1 MNQPKPAIDQ
11 FRERAFRILNEYFT
25 PHKYS
30 NFANANLLAGLFP
43 LDSFMPSDG
52 MFTAE
57 AKIQIAK
64 GAIRE
69 TANWTEAF
77 AGFHQ
82 ATGDVYR
89 LDCNLPILEKALQ
102 GRKPTPE
109 LLVQI
114 ASENAA
120 QLVMTA
126 SASAQA
132 ARDQKHEALFHE
144 LAPRLITDIP
154 AGSNRYAVAL
164 DNKRIEAERQRI
176 WDLSLEELEALKTK
190 KNLRSMSKEELKAIV
205 NSAEPARREQYIFG
219 NRHADALPEQILTL
233 RERGAAEV
241 KAGIFRQI
249 PDEWKIPGK
258 DLTVPFS
265 HNLIAQLPKE
275 IVARLLQMYGNN
287 QLTYMCELTK
297 FKQRQK
303 AAATK

>member
-1 MNQPKPAIDQ
+1 
-11 FRERAFRILNEYFT
+11 
-25 PHKYS
+25 
-30 NFANANLLAGLFP
+30 
-43 LDSFMPSDG
+43 MPSDG
-52 MFTAE
+52 MFIAE

-64 GAIRE
+64 GGIVE
-69 TANWTEAF
+69 TAEWRDAF
-77 AGFHQ
+77 KEFHDSTQ
-82 ATGDVYR
+82 GAYS
-89 LDCNLPILEKALQ
+89 LDCNLPIFEKALK
-102 GRKPTPE
+102 GLRPTPA
-109 LLVQI
+109 LLVQLAGDY
-114 ASENAA
+114 AS

-126 SASAQA
+126 DASAQA

-144 LAPRLITDIP
+144 LAPRLISDIP

-164 DNKRIEAERQRI
+164 ENKRIEAERQRV
-176 WDLSLEELEALKTK
+176 WDMSLEELEALKTK

-205 NSAEPARREQYIFG
+205 NSAEPTRREQYIFG

-275 IVARLLQMYGNN
+275 IVARLLQMYGSN

>member
-1 MNQPKPAIDQ
+1 
-11 FRERAFRILNEYFT
+11 
-25 PHKYS
+25 
-30 NFANANLLAGLFP
+30 
-43 LDSFMPSDG
+43 
-52 MFTAE
+52 
-57 AKIQIAK
+57 
-64 GAIRE
+64 
-69 TANWTEAF
+69 
-77 AGFHQ
+77 
-82 ATGDVYR
+82 
-89 LDCNLPILEKALQ
+89 
-102 GRKPTPE
+102 
-109 LLVQI
+109 VQI
-114 ASENAA
+114 ASDHVSELAVTADAA
-120 QLVMTA
+120 NE
-126 SASAQA
+126 A

-164 DNKRIEAERQRI
+164 ENKRIEADRQRV
-176 WDLSLEELEALKTK
+176 WDMSLEELEALKTK

-275 IVARLLQMYGNN
+275 IVARLLQMYGSN

>member
-1 MNQPKPAIDQ
+1 MATALEQ
-11 FRERAFRILNEYFT
+11 FVTRATRVMSEYFT
-25 PHKYS
+25 PHKYTS
-30 NFANANLLAGLFP
+30 EANANVLALKFDLSGFL
-43 LDSFMPSDG
+43 PSDG
-52 MFTAE
+52 MVKREAE
-57 AKIQIAK
+57 IQIQA
-64 GAIRE
+64 GNIRE
-69 TANWTEAF
+69 TAAWCEAF

-82 ATGDVYR
+82 ATGDAYR
-89 LDCNLPILEKALQ
+89 LDCNLPILEKALK
-102 GRKPTPE
+102 GRMPTPE

-164 DNKRIEAERQRI
+164 ENKRIEADRQRV
-176 WDLSLEELEALKTK
+176 WDMSLEELEALKTK

-249 PDEWKIPGK
+249 PDEWKVPGK
-258 DLTVPFS
+258 ELTVPFS
-265 HNLIAQLPKE
+265 HSLLAQLPKE
-275 IVARLLQMYGNN
+275 ICARLLQMYGNN

-297 FKQRQK
+297 FKLQQKQRVS
-303 AAATK
+303 